1 MAVAANADSLPLVV
15 VTSLAVKL
23 VLASL
28 SVKVM
33 VAVWVALTLATSDVT
48 ATIGATVST
57 VMVVVT
63 EAVLALP
70 AASVKAPAGTPI
82 VPLVVESAAGV
93 KTTV

>member
-1 MAVAANADSLPLVV
+1 MV

-23 VLASL
+23 VVASL

-33 VAVWVALTLATSDVT
+33 VAVWVPLTLGTLDVT
-48 ATIGATVST
+48 NTPGATVST
-57 VMVVVT
+57 VMVVTV

-70 AASVKAPAGTPI
+70 AASVKALAGTLI